1 MGGLIFVLT
10 GFMFA
15 GFAAFVRYWRVSVF
29 SAAGVLSLLLLQL
42 DPSAYFDQ

>member
-10 GFMFA
+10 GFMF